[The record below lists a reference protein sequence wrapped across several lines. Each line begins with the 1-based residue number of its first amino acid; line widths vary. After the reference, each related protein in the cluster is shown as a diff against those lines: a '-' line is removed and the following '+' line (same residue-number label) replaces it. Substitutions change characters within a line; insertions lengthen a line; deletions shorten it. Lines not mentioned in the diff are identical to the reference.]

1 MFQTTS
7 FSNQPLAYEKP
18 LTSFMKEQCFSLQ
31 APKRV
36 LCLGENKENLAIFL
50 AQKGLVVDVLE
61 VDETNHFTIHKQIKE
76 PFLPV
81 RLEHTTLSRWH
92 ADNVFDRI
100 FCSFLYL
107 EKEQQ
112 ALLFEKCFSALKMG
126 GVLVVE
132 ALSESHKSLEPKAF
146 KEPNQLYNF
155 NETLRIFKTLPFVL
169 EKFSQEVITLK
180 DENFFEKRA
189 SVVHIIAL
197 KNS

>member
-1 MFQTTS
+1 M
-7 FSNQPLAYEKP
+7 
-18 LTSFMKEQCFSLQ
+18 
-31 APKRV
+31 
-36 LCLGENKENLAIFL
+36 
-50 AQKGLVVDVLE
+50 
-61 VDETNHFTIHKQIKE
+61 
-76 PFLPV
+76 
-81 RLEHTTLSRWH
+81 
-92 ADNVFDRI
+92 
-100 FCSFLYL
+100 
-107 EKEQQ
+107 
-112 ALLFEKCFSALKMG
+112 FEKCFSALKIG

-146 KEPNQLYNF
+146 KEEPNQLYNF